1 MENIRFETYSHGKGY
16 AAIQAEIFNTNTG
29 RNVSGEEIELKII
42 RGKKDPQLIRYA
54 FTSSGEPLAYIQ
66 ASQVS
71 SSIFYLGYPWSL
83 PECPPAV
90 QEKLFSDMLH
100 YLKTKNPTEIQYWIK
115 AEWKTQIEFFKSK
128 GFQLKTRGLD
138 LHFDTLT
145 LSKTSLEDATS
156 YTSRLATKD
165 DLELLIEVG
174 TVDEGFISAGLKR
187 DFLKDYFTNK
197 VLKDGHC
204 ILIFKEDQI
213 VCASAPHPEL
223 NVDPPTSLFL
233 RFSATR
239 PGNEEVW
246 PFLVIEVAK
255 ECRNAGWN
263 LPLRVNVEDGSK
275 IMQILSQFNPK
286 ITESFHLFVLILKD

>member
-1 MENIRFETYSHGKGY
+1 MENVRYETYEPGKGY
-16 AAIQAEIFNTNTG
+16 PTIQAQIYNANTG
-29 RNVSGEEIELKII
+29 GNISGEEIEQKII
-42 RGKKDPQLIRYA
+42 REKKDPNLLRYA
-54 FTSSGEPLAYIQ
+54 FNANGEPLAYIQ

-145 LSKTSLEDATS
+145 LSKASLEDATS

-165 DLELLIEVG
+165 D
-174 TVDEGFISAGLKR
+174 
-187 DFLKDYFTNK
+187 
-197 VLKDGHC
+197 
-204 ILIFKEDQI
+204 
-213 VCASAPHPEL
+213 
-223 NVDPPTSLFL
+223 
-233 RFSATR
+233 
-239 PGNEEVW
+239 
-246 PFLVIEVAK
+246 
-255 ECRNAGWN
+255 
-263 LPLRVNVEDGSK
+263 
-275 IMQILSQFNPK
+275 
-286 ITESFHLFVLILKD
+286 